1 MDVTSW
7 VAKRVQSPIVDRKLS
22 LTRHSYKK
30 YLLFYLNTPED
41 MLFWEAWKC
50 SSSCVNQPLRLTWLA
65 GFAIS
70 SNVVT
75 CSQAPL

>member
-1 MDVTSW
+1 MDVKSL
-7 VAKRVQSPIVDRKLS
+7 VATRVQNPIVDRKLN

-30 YLLFYLNTPED
+30 YLLLYLNTPDD